1 MAEEIGIGLIGTG
14 FMGKCHALAFGAVAA
29 TTDPTLRPRLELL
42 CDTDGDHAA
51 AMARQFGFS
60 RATTDWRELV
70 TDPAVDIVS
79 ITAPNALHHD
89 MAVTAAQAG
98 KHVYCE
104 KPMALT
110 VANASAMAD
119 AVAEAGV
126 KSLVGYNYLRNPAI
140 AYARQMIGDGEL
152 GDVFSFRGIFD
163 EDFMANAATPFSWRC
178 RGADSGAGALGDMAT
193 HLVSLAHYLA
203 GPIEAVCASTQTVIT
218 ERPAAGP
225 DQPGGTVENDD
236 LADALV
242 RFASGATGV
251 LSTSRINW
259 GRKCHL
265 AYEINGTD
273 GTLIFDQERMN
284 ELQHYR
290 PPPGESA
297 DPLRPATADEGFRT
311 ILMGPAHP
319 GYDNF
324 VPASGAGLGF
334 NDLKVLEVSH
344 LLAGIA
350 GEETLYP
357 DFQEALS
364 IERVIDAIV
373 RSAAASSWVEI
384 DS

>member
-1 MAEEIGIGLIGTG
+1 MAAEIGIGLIGTG

-29 TTDPTLRPRLELL
+29 TVNPTLRPRLELL
-42 CDTDGDHAA
+42 CDVDADHAA

-70 TDPAVDIVS
+70 ADPAVDIVS
-79 ITAPNALHHD
+79 ITSPNAFHHD
-89 MAVTAAQAG
+89 MAVAAAQAG

-110 VANASAMAD
+110 VADAAAMAD
-119 AVAEAGV
+119 AVADAGV
-126 KSLVGYNYLRNPAI
+126 KSLVGYNYLRNPAV
-140 AYARQMIGDGEL
+140 AYARQLICDGEL

-178 RGADSGAGALGDMAT
+178 RTADAGAGALGDMAT
-193 HLVSLAHYLA
+193 HLISLAHYLA
-203 GPIEAVCASTQTVIT
+203 GPIEAVCASTQIVIT

-265 AYEINGTD
+265 AYEINGTG

-284 ELQHYR
+284 EMAHYR
-290 PPPGESA
+290 PPLGEGS
-297 DPLRPATADEGFRT
+297 DSLRPATVDEGFRK

-319 GYDNF
+319 GFDNI

-350 GEETLYP
+350 GEEVLYP
-357 DFQEALS
+357 DFQEALT
-364 IERVIDAIV
+364 IERVIDAIL
-373 RSAAASSWVEI
+373 RSSAVGGWVDI
-384 DS
+384 GA

>member
-119 AVAEAGV
+119 AVAEARV

-193 HLVSLAHYLA
+193 HL
-203 GPIEAVCASTQTVIT
+203 
-218 ERPAAGP
+218 
-225 DQPGGTVENDD
+225 
-236 LADALV
+236 
-242 RFASGATGV
+242 
-251 LSTSRINW
+251 
-259 GRKCHL
+259 
-265 AYEINGTD
+265 
-273 GTLIFDQERMN
+273 
-284 ELQHYR
+284 
-290 PPPGESA
+290 
-297 DPLRPATADEGFRT
+297 
-311 ILMGPAHP
+311 
-319 GYDNF
+319 
-324 VPASGAGLGF
+324 
-334 NDLKVLEVSH
+334 
-344 LLAGIA
+344 
-350 GEETLYP
+350 
-357 DFQEALS
+357 
-364 IERVIDAIV
+364 
-373 RSAAASSWVEI
+373 
-384 DS
+384 